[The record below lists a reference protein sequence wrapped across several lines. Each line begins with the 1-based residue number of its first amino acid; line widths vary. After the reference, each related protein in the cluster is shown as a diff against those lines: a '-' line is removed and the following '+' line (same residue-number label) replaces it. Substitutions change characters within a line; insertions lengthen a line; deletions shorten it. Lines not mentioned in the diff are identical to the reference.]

1 MRHVIEVYGGGGLLQ
16 ELNASHS
23 NLGKLSCFYLFKM
36 RMLLIISGKRQSL
49 IFQETLEPRAL
60 IDSINA
66 AFLVRFVGLH
76 HHDLIKADRARKCI
90 FQVIC
95 SLAIALLIDAFRYS
109 NWIENI

>member
-1 MRHVIEVYGGGGLLQ
+1 
-16 ELNASHS
+16 
-23 NLGKLSCFYLFKM
+23 M

-66 AFLVRFVGLH
+66 AFLVRFVCLD

-90 FQVIC
+90 FKVIC